1 MMEVEEVEEV
11 LLLGL
16 RLTGYRPTVRQNPKH
31 LNEAELF
38 IVQPRSTYAP
48 PRLHLKNQVA
58 RRQHNS
64 PAAAYPVTP
73 LDAHAVY
80 ATPIMRTAL
89 SPESTTGHLIRLM
102 SDVCVDCA
110 NLL

>member
-38 IVQPRSTYAP
+38 IVQPRSTCAP
-48 PRLHLKNQVA
+48 PRLH
-58 RRQHNS
+58 RQHNS
-64 PAAAYPVTP
+64 HAAAYPVTP

-80 ATPIMRTAL
+80 ATRIMRTAL
-89 SPESTTGHLIRLM
+89 ILYI
-102 SDVCVDCA
+102 
-110 NLL
+110 